1 MNLPGHILLLM
12 DRLEEKNFQAWAV
25 GGCVRDA
32 LLGKQP
38 QDYDLCT
45 DALPEQTRELFGDFP
60 LVLAGMKH
68 GTVGVVTQAG
78 VVEITTFRTE
88 GDYGDCRHPGWV
100 RFVPTLRQDLARRDF
115 TVNAMAYNPK
125 QGLCDPFGG
134 RQDLVTGTLRAVG
147 EPEKRFRE
155 DALRILRGVR
165 FSVTYRL
172 TPEKETERAML
183 SLAPALESLARER
196 VFAELSKLLPPA
208 KAEDFLRF
216 KPVLTGAVEEFSN
229 FSETSR
235 LPEDLPLRLAA
246 LLARGDARKAMTGLK
261 APAALTGEV
270 CFFAENLD
278 ISLENPWELVAQ
290 YGKSQIL
297 RLLLLRQA
305 FGLDPGPTQ
314 WESIPDV
321 TLKNLAVSGKDLLEL
336 GYTPGKELGNVLKEL
351 LFAVLQN
358 RVPNEKP
365 ALLSLLSHPVFPK
378 V

>member
-1 MNLPGHILLLM
+1 MDLPLDVRNCIEA
-12 DRLEEKNFQAWAV
+12 LEGASFATYAV
-25 GGCVRDA
+25 GGCVRDH
-32 LLGKQP
+32 LLGLIP
-38 QDYDLCT
+38 QDFDLCT
-45 DALPEQTRELFGDFP
+45 AALPHEIQAVFHDRT
-60 LVLAGMKH
+60 LVLAGVKH
-68 GTVGVVTQAG
+68 GTVGVVGPDG

-100 RFVPTLRQDLARRDF
+100 CFVPTLRQDLARRDF

-172 TPEKETERAML
+172 TPEKETEKAML

-216 KPVLTGAVEEFSN
+216 KPVLTGAVGEFSN

-235 LPEDLPLRLAA
+235 LPEDLTLRLAA

-270 CFFAENLD
+270 CFLAENLD

-290 YGKSQIL
+290 HGKSRIL

-305 FGLDPGPTQ
+305 FGLDPGPVQ